1 MGVFG
6 MSRKDSRII
15 IILIICE
22 QSLVSRYVRVIQAK
36 NGARLKRRLA
46 RARLGRGPRLGTRIK
61 PPELKI
67 NIQSFNKN
75 TNPAEN

>member
-46 RARLGRGPRLGTRIK
+46 RARLARGPRLGTRIK
-61 PPELKI
+61 PPGLKI